1 MKNLEQIKLRQR
13 IQGTIFYLLL
23 ATAVGLAGWLTHRYE
38 AIFDW
43 SNQSRNSLSSASQQL
58 IGRLQSPLVIHSF
71 APPNPELRARIKA
84 VIAPYQRINAEI
96 QLTFIDP
103 ISQPQLTRESGIR
116 IAGELQFNYQGR
128 TENLGILNEQSISN
142 TIQRLI
148 QQGERWIVS
157 IEGHGERKLTG
168 QANHDLGSFG
178 AELVRK
184 GFHLQTLDMTRQL
197 AIPRNTSLLIIAG
210 PHIAYLPGELQLIQQ
225 YLEQGG
231 NLLWLTDPGEQHNI
245 PSLFSETGLEILP
258 GTVVDANASKLGLDN
273 PAIAL
278 VTRFHDHPATAQ
290 LDQVTL
296 YPFAAALKS
305 SASGTWQTTPLLQTQ
320 SNSWN
325 ETSPLSGELKR
336 DVDAGEE
343 AGPLTIGIAFS
354 RTINQQ
360 NQRVLVMG
368 DGDFLSNSYLGN
380 GGNMNLGLNLIR
392 WLVEDDNLLDIPVK
406 TASDIELNLS
416 PTTGA
421 AIGLGFLFILP
432 ALFIS
437 SGVAIWWR
445 RRRA

>member
-1 MKNLEQIKLRQR
+1 MQNLNHTGLRQR
-13 IQGTIFYLLL
+13 LQGTLFYLLL
-23 ATAVGLAGWLTHRYE
+23 AVAVGLAGWLTDRYE
-38 AIFDW
+38 TIFDW
-43 SNQSRNSLSSASQQL
+43 SHQSRNSLSSASQRL
-58 IGRLQSPLVIHSF
+58 ISRLQSPLVIRSF

-84 VIAPYQRINAEI
+84 VIAPYQRINADI
-96 QLTFIDP
+96 QLEFIDP
-103 ISQPQLTRESGIR
+103 ISQPQLTREAGIR
-116 IAGELQFNYQGR
+116 LAGELQFSYQGR

-210 PHIAYLPGELQLIQQ
+210 PRIAYLPGELQLIQQ
-225 YLEQGG
+225 YLSQGG
-231 NLLWLTDPGEQHNI
+231 NLLWLTDPGEQHNL
-245 PSLFSETGLEILP
+245 PELFAETGLEILP

-273 PAIAL
+273 PAIAV
-278 VTRFHDHPATAQ
+278 VTRFPDHPATAH

-305 SASGTWQTTPLLQTQ
+305 KTTESWQTTPLLQTQ
-320 SNSWN
+320 PGSWN
-325 ETSPLSGELKR
+325 ETSSLTGELKR
-336 DVDAGEE
+336 DADAGEE
-343 AGPLTIGIAFS
+343 AGPLTLGLTFS
-354 RTINQQ
+354 RTINERS
-360 NQRVLVMG
+360 QRLLIIG

-380 GGNMNLGLNLIR
+380 GGNMNLGLNLLR
-392 WLVEDDNLLDIPVK
+392 WLVEDDNLLDIPAK

-432 ALFIS
+432 ALLIS